1 MSQAWGSFL
10 WQRLRPTVLVWGVVV
25 LVTGLV
31 VAVAWYLRYRADVGL
46 EVARAALSDANAQ
59 ADEVRAQYDLIQQHA
74 ATYRQWRDA
83 LWIGDMPVAE
93 RRALWAQQLQQA
105 VQSLG
110 PWAIA
115 GVVFELQPPA
125 QANAPTES
133 GATDGEPAGQPQASV
148 HPLRVRMSDLH
159 DVEALRVWLAIH
171 DVLGEPAHTQGCQWR
186 RQAET
191 LQVECGWNLHYVRL
205 PEARVPTESRP

>member
-1 MSQAWGSFL
+1 M
-10 WQRLRPTVLVWGVVV
+10 RPTVLAWGVTV
-25 LVTGLV
+25 LVAALA

-46 EVARAALSDANAQ
+46 EAARAALSDANAQ
-59 ADEVRAQYDLIQQHA
+59 ADEVRAQYDLIQQYA
-74 ATYRQWRDA
+74 TTYRQWRDA
-83 LWIGDMPVAE
+83 LWIADMPVAQ

-110 PWAIA
+110 PWAVA
-115 GVVFELQPPA
+115 GVVFELQPPT

-133 GATDGEPAGQPQASV
+133 GAVDGTTDGGAAGQPQASV

-159 DVEALRVWLAIH
+159 DVEALRVWLAIQ
-171 DVLGEPAHTQGCQWR
+171 DALGEPAHTQGCQWR

-205 PEARVPTESRP
+205 PEAPAPTEARP